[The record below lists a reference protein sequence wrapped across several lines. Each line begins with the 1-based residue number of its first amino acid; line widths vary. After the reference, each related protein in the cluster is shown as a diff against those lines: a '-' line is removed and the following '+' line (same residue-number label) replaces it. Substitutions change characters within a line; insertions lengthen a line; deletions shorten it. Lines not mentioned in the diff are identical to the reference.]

1 MQAEKK
7 KTMRICLV
15 GASHFVDDDRMYYRQ
30 ALALSTTYPVEV
42 VGVGQCR
49 QTVERGGIRV
59 TSYRKRSKARH
70 IGLLLEIYLHLRS
83 ARFDVLHCFDLD
95 ALLVAVF
102 TSRLHSMR
110 PLIVYDAHEHFPSLI
125 AGYFELPR
133 FLSLALEILV
143 DAAERFL
150 ASFCCAFVVVND
162 WLKNR
167 FLVFNRPTVVV
178 RNVASLSW
186 YDVAPKT
193 NVLENVRDPIIIFGG
208 NLGQKKGLETVIRA
222 KMILDKERVNTCFV
236 LTGNIK
242 AVSDYPSLA
251 DAGFKLMGWLDHD
264 VLPSFLKVAKVGL
277 VPLQPAN
284 LNYSI
289 AQPNKLFA
297 YMVAS
302 LPVVASDLPAIRAIV
317 LQENCGILVDPGDAA
332 EFARAISRLLKE
344 DNLRISLG
352 SNGRKAAEREYNWE
366 KESQKLLALYK
377 EIERMSPKTELQEE
391 KHEPACN
398 SIQ

>member
-30 ALALSTTYPVEV
+30 ALALSTTYRVEV
-42 VGVGQCR
+42 VGAGQCR
-49 QTVERGGIRV
+49 RTVEKDGVRI

-70 IGLLLEIYLHLRS
+70 VELLLEIYQHLRS
-83 ARFDVLHCFDLD
+83 GRFDVVHCFDLD

-102 TSRLHSMR
+102 ASRLHSIR

-133 FLSLALEILV
+133 FLSLALESLV
-143 DAAERFL
+143 DAVERLL
-150 ASFCCAFVVVND
+150 ASFCCAFVAVND
-162 WLKNR
+162 WLENR
-167 FLVFNRPTVVV
+167 FSVYNRPTAVI

-186 YDVAPKT
+186 YDAAAKT
-193 NVLENVRDPIIIFGG
+193 NVLEDVSDPIVIFGG

-222 KMILDKERVNTCFV
+222 KLILDKKGINTCFV

-251 DAGFKLMGWLDHD
+251 DNPGFKVTGWLDHD
-264 VLPSFLKVAKVGL
+264 VLPSFLKRAKVGL

-284 LNYSI
+284 TNYSI

-302 LPVVASDLPAIRAIV
+302 LPVVASNLPAIRAV
-317 LQENCGILVDPGDAA
+317 VSQENCGILVDPGDAQQ
-332 EFARAISRLLKE
+332 FARAILRLLRE
-344 DNLRISLG
+344 DNLRTSLG
-352 SNGRKAAEREYNWE
+352 GNGRKAAEREYNWE

-377 EIERMSPKTELQEE
+377 EVERMSPKEQTPNRET
-391 KHEPACN
+391 
-398 SIQ
+398 